1 MPKDF
6 RYLTTLDHF
15 QIEFTRLP
23 QPELRAPHEHAIDC
37 LLARYSAEPW
47 SKACG
52 CGRTHSLAA
61 WIALPLVGHQKD
73 DVEDLEL
80 KDCQCGSTLAV
91 LLLPD
96 GRRVP

>member
-6 RYLTTLDHF
+6 RPVD
-15 QIEFTRLP
+15 
-23 QPELRAPHEHAIDC
+23 EHAIDV
-37 LLARYSAEPW
+37 LLAKFGREPW
-47 SKACG
+47 TKRCG
-52 CGRTHSLAA
+52 CGNGYNLAA
-61 WIALPLVGHQKD
+61 WMALPLVGHQKD